1 MKVGV
6 KIYSS
11 DYKLIPHYLEHA
23 DFIEVL
29 IEPEKDFT
37 MLKQY
42 ETDYVIHV
50 AHGRFGFN
58 PSDKNAWDLSKKIMD
73 YSKQAADLLSVSKM
87 IVHPGHCKNEF
98 STEKNIV
105 DFLKENYDSR
115 IILEN
120 LPKNTKYNPFFFSE
134 PEEIKRIAEKLDMNI
149 CLDFA
154 HATCAAATLKID
166 YLDFISKLN
175 KFHPKHYHLCDG
187 FIISETDSHLPF
199 FKGDYPLEKFKSMI
213 PGDGEV
219 TIETRPKD
227 IESVLKEI
235 AFLRI

>member
-6 KIYSS
+6 KIYIS
-11 DYKLIPHYLEHA
+11 DYKLIPHYLKYA

-37 MLKQY
+37 VLRQY

-58 PSDKNAWDLSKKIMD
+58 PSDKNAWGLSKRILD
-73 YSKQAADLLSVSKM
+73 YSKQAADLLSAPKM
-87 IVHPGHCKNEF
+87 IVHPGYYENEF
-98 STEKNIV
+98 STEKNIL
-105 DFLKENYDSR
+105 DFIKENYDPR

-120 LPKNTKYNPFFFSE
+120 LPKNTKYKPFFFST
-134 PEEIKRIAEKLDMNI
+134 PEEVKRISEKLEMDI

-154 HATCAAATLKID
+154 HAICAAATLKVD
-166 YLDFISKLN
+166 YLDFILQLN
-175 KFHPKHYHLCDG
+175 ELNPKHYHICDG

-199 FKGDYPLEKFKSMI
+199 SKGDYPLDKFKSMI
-213 PGDGEV
+213 PDNGEV
-219 TIETRPKD
+219 TIETRPND

-235 AFLRI
+235 AFLRR